1 MRFRSHARRE
11 DPEINLIP
19 LIDVLLVV
27 LIFLMVTTT
36 YSKYTEL
43 QIALPTA
50 DATRAQDRPQEIIL
64 AVTAAGDYAINR
76 KRVGDPTAASLTAA
90 LTAALATA
98 REAAGPQAV
107 LIISADAQAPHQS
120 VITAMQAAQE
130 AGLERLT
137 FAAQTQKVR

>member
-19 LIDVLLVV
+19 LIDVLLVI

-43 QIALPTA
+43 QIELPTA
-50 DATRAQDRPQEIIL
+50 DATRAQDRPQEIVL
-64 AVTAAGDYAINR
+64 AVSASGDYVINR
-76 KRVGDPTAASLTAA
+76 KRVDNASVEA
-90 LTAALATA
+90 LTSALAAA
-98 REAAGPQAV
+98 RDTAGPQAV
-107 LIISADAQAPHQS
+107 LMISADAQAPHQT

-137 FAAQTQKVR
+137 FAAQTQKAR